1 VAAVVVRWKI
11 FSSHRREWCVV
22 CLLFLDSYEERKERV
37 RWLRWYLGNVSHA
50 WPKFI
55 WRGTPDWWVEKIFH
69 SIGGE
74 TSGFTTAATAKAM
87 NALSGKGL
95 ACGGHPPQ
103 ETAVITAP
111 PQNRSC
117 EYSIRCLSII
127 YRNDN
132 VRFMLTQVPPFTSDL
147 LEEMQI
153 MADQQ
158 QATGAIFQGIL

>member
-1 VAAVVVRWKI
+1 MNGQTNIIELQDLTKSFPGVLAVDHLSFSVRRGEI
-11 FSSHRREWCVV
+11 FGMVGPDGAGKTTTMRMLAGV
-22 CLLFLDSYEERKERV
+22 LAPDSGR
-37 RWLRWYLGNVSHA
+37 S
-50 WPKFI
+50 
-55 WRGTPDWWVEKIFH
+55 
-69 SIGGE
+69 
-74 TSGFTTAATAKAM
+74 
-87 NALSGKGL
+87 KGL

-103 ETAVITAP
+103 ETAVFTAP

-158 QATGAIFQGIL
+158 QATGAISQGIL

>member
-1 VAAVVVRWKI
+1 M
-11 FSSHRREWCVV
+11 
-22 CLLFLDSYEERKERV
+22 

-50 WPKFI
+50 GPEFA
-55 WRGTPDWWVEKIFH
+55 WRGMSGWYVEKIFQP
-69 SIGGE
+69 IGDE
-74 TSGFTTAATAKAM
+74 TSGFTTATTAKAM
-87 NALSGKGL
+87 KALSGKGL

-103 ETAVITAP
+103 GTAVITAP

-132 VRFMLTQVPPFTSDL
+132 VRFMLPQVPPLTSDL

-158 QATGAIFQGIL
+158 QATAAVYRGIL

>member
-1 VAAVVVRWKI
+1 MVAVVFGDGLSRWAGISLVGADESVSQKI
-11 FSSHRREWCVV
+11 FQ
-22 CLLFLDSYEERKERV
+22 
-37 RWLRWYLGNVSHA
+37 
-50 WPKFI
+50 P
-55 WRGTPDWWVEKIFH
+55 
-69 SIGGE
+69 IGGE
-74 TSGFTTAATAKAM
+74 TSGFTTASTAKAM

-103 ETAVITAP
+103 ETAVFTAP

-127 YRNDN
+127 YRNHN

-158 QATGAIFQGIL
+158 QATGAISQGIL

>member
-1 VAAVVVRWKI
+1 MK
-11 FSSHRREWCVV
+11 
-22 CLLFLDSYEERKERV
+22 
-37 RWLRWYLGNVSHA
+37 
-50 WPKFI
+50 
-55 WRGTPDWWVEKIFH
+55 
-69 SIGGE
+69 
-74 TSGFTTAATAKAM
+74 
-87 NALSGKGL
+87 ALSGKGL

-103 ETAVITAP
+103 GTAVITAP

>member
-1 VAAVVVRWKI
+1 MVFVECLSRWAGISLVGADESVSQKI
-11 FSSHRREWCVV
+11 FQ
-22 CLLFLDSYEERKERV
+22 
-37 RWLRWYLGNVSHA
+37 
-50 WPKFI
+50 P
-55 WRGTPDWWVEKIFH
+55 
-69 SIGGE
+69 IGGE
-74 TSGFTTAATAKAM
+74 TSGFTTASTAKAM

>member
-1 VAAVVVRWKI
+1 MGGGSLEKR
-11 FSSHRREWCVV
+11 
-22 CLLFLDSYEERKERV
+22 
-37 RWLRWYLGNVSHA
+37 
-50 WPKFI
+50 
-55 WRGTPDWWVEKIFH
+55 VEKIFQP
-69 SIGGE
+69 IGGE
-74 TSGFTTAATAKAM
+74 TSGFTTASTAKAM

-103 ETAVITAP
+103 GTAVFTAP

-127 YRNDN
+127 YRNHN

-158 QATGAIFQGIL
+158 HSHTALLLQAQQQI

>member
-1 VAAVVVRWKI
+1 
-11 FSSHRREWCVV
+11 
-22 CLLFLDSYEERKERV
+22 
-37 RWLRWYLGNVSHA
+37 
-50 WPKFI
+50 FI

-158 QATGAIFQGIL
+158 QATGAIFQGI

>member
-1 VAAVVVRWKI
+1 MK
-11 FSSHRREWCVV
+11 
-22 CLLFLDSYEERKERV
+22 K
-37 RWLRWYLGNVSHA
+37 
-50 WPKFI
+50 
-55 WRGTPDWWVEKIFH
+55 EKIECGGCGGIWGMSLALGRNLPGVGCRVGESKKYF
-69 SIGGE
+69 SPSGGE
-74 TSGFTTAATAKAM
+74 TSGFTTASTAKAM

-103 ETAVITAP
+103 ETAVFTAP

-127 YRNDN
+127 YRNHN

-158 QATGAIFQGIL
+158 QATGAISQGIL